1 MPKQKQQPSSSAV
14 SSEAVKAEIPGL
26 EPVESP
32 DPRIDVVA
40 FRASDEGK
48 KLAGWAL
55 DEFNRCKTAKLPKQR
70 QWYINL
76 AMTFGQ
82 QWLQV
87 ATGAN
92 AQMNG
97 KLQPSPA
104 PRHLRRKTVNRL
116 RSYVRTEVSKFL
128 STLPNVVAVPSTA
141 EDEDVRS
148 AYAAEQT
155 WMSYSETKKFRKQ
168 YSAAIWWAVL
178 TGTGFIKTWWDQS
191 RKVNMPGGGEDYG
204 DIEFRKVT
212 PFHMFVPE
220 LREADI
226 EDQPYVIE
234 ARVRPLAWVRQF
246 YSEQLKDVDLSAS
259 TNSANTIMDE
269 AYLGLQKSNNNLD
282 SVVVYE
288 FWVKPGTTKLLPK
301 GGFFVMVEDTL
312 VDYYEGLPY
321 THGEYPYTKVEHLF
335 NDTFWA
341 DSPLIDLIPLQKEYN
356 EVRTDIGVAARRMG
370 NPQLLAAKNSIVPGK
385 MTNEP
390 GAIIEYRPGLPAP
403 SPMPLSQLPQ
413 YVLEQQDRILTDFED
428 ISGQHDISKGSA
440 PAGITAGTA
449 LQYLGER
456 DDNYLTPQ
464 YQGIEEAVERVAKQT
479 LMLFQQFV
487 DMKRKIKI
495 IGLDGAYDTLLLSGA
510 DIENGTDV
518 RVEPG
523 TAIGQSQAAK
533 QAQVMDF
540 VSLGIIDGPT
550 ALKMLEIG
558 GPQKVLD
565 IVNAAERKAQRE
577 NMKMK
582 ALKEHPEQIQEAH
595 SEFMDQAVQ
604 QLGPI
609 PMDPAGLQEYI
620 AVLQEVQQNLPPVVA
635 VDDFDLH
642 EVHIEVHNRY
652 RMGQEYE
659 TLPDEVKDEF
669 EKHVAWH
676 QQMGGAIMEQQLMS
690 QMPPELAEQDA
701 ADEAAAGAPEGDP
714 GSMPPAPQG
723 PPPGA
728 PPM

>member
-1 MPKQKQQPSSSAV
+1 MPNKSSSVA
-14 SSEAVKAEIPGL
+14 SSPKAET
-26 EPVESP
+26 SAAP
-32 DPRIDVVA
+32 DPRIDVVS
-40 FRASDEGK
+40 FRETEDGK
-48 KLAGWAL
+48 ALVAWAGE
-55 DEFNRCKTAKLPKQR
+55 EFNRCKTAKLPKQR

-87 ATGAN
+87 ATGSD
-92 AQMNG
+92 AQVNG
-97 KLQPSPA
+97 RLQPSKA
-104 PRHLRRKTVNRL
+104 PRHVRRKTINRL
-116 RSYVRTEVSKFL
+116 RSFVRTETSKFL
-128 STLPNVVAVPSTA
+128 STLPNIVAVPATA
-141 EDEDVRS
+141 EDQDVRA
-148 AYAAEQT
+148 AYAGEQT
-155 WMSYSETKKFRKQ
+155 WTSYSTTKKFRRQ

-178 TGTGFIKTWWDQS
+178 TGNGFIKTWWDPS
-191 RKVNMPGGGEDYG
+191 TEVKMPAGGVDYG

-212 PFHMFVPE
+212 PFHIYVPE
-220 LREADI
+220 LREREVD
-226 EDQPYVIE
+226 DQPYVIE
-234 ARVRPLAWVRQF
+234 ARVRPLTWVRQF
-246 YSEQLKDVDLSAS
+246 YSEQLKGVELSAS
-259 TNSANTIMDE
+259 TNASNTIMDE
-269 AYLGLQKSNNNLD
+269 AYLGLQKSSNSLD

-301 GGFFVMVEDTL
+301 GGFFVKVEDVL

-321 THGEYPYTKVEHLF
+321 THGEFPYTKVEHLF

-341 DSPLIDLIPLQKEYN
+341 DSPLVDLIPLQKEYN
-356 EVRTDIGVAARRMG
+356 EVRTDLGVAARRMG
-370 NPQLLAAKNSIVPGK
+370 NPQLLAAQNSIVPGK
-385 MTNEP
+385 LTNEP
-390 GAIIEYRPGLPAP
+390 GAVILYRPGLPPP
-403 SPMPLSQLPQ
+403 SPLPLSQIPQ
-413 YVLEQQDRILTDFED
+413 YVLEAQDRIVQDFED
-428 ISGQHDISKGSA
+428 ISGQHDISKGQA
-440 PAGITAGTA
+440 PAGVSAGTA

-464 YQGIEEAVERVAKQT
+464 YQGIEDAVERVARQT
-479 LMLFQQFV
+479 LLLFQQYV
-487 DMKRKIKI
+487 DMERKIKVV
-495 IGLDGAYDTLLLSGA
+495 GLDGAFDTMLLSGA

-582 ALKEHPEQIQEAH
+582 ALKDNPQEIQAAQ
-595 SEFMDQAVQ
+595 SEFMDQIMQ

-609 PMDPAGLQEYI
+609 PTDPEGVQLYAQ
-620 AVLQEVQQNLPPVVA
+620 VLQEAQQNLPPVVP
-635 VDDFDLH
+635 VDDFDIH
-642 EVHIEVHNRY
+642 EMHIETHNRF
-652 RMGQEYE
+652 RMSQEYE
-659 TLPDEVKDEF
+659 TLPEEVKSEF

-676 QQMGGAIMEQQLMS
+676 QQMGGAMMQEQLMA
-690 QMPPELAEQDA
+690 QMPPELGEQDA
-701 ADEAAAGAPEGDP
+701 ADEAAAQGGAPD
-714 GSMPPAPQG
+714 SMAATPPQG

-728 PPM
+728 PS

>member
-1 MPKQKQQPSSSAV
+1 MPQRSKSSVASSPDEKDAAKTAV
-14 SSEAVKAEIPGL
+14 PGV
-26 EPVESP
+26 EPVEAP
-32 DPRIDVVA
+32 DPRIDVKA
-40 FRASDEGK
+40 FRVSDDGK
-48 KLAGWAL
+48 ALTAWAGG
-55 DEFNRCKTAKLPKQR
+55 EFTRCKTAKLPKQR

-87 ATGAN
+87 ATGDN
-92 AQMNG
+92 AQVNG
-97 KLQPSPA
+97 KLQPSKA
-104 PRHLRRKTVNRL
+104 PRHLRRKTINRL
-116 RSYVRTEVSKFL
+116 RSYVRTETSKFL
-128 STLPNVVAVPSTA
+128 STLPNVVSVPSTA

-148 AYAAEQT
+148 AFAAEQA
-155 WMSYSETKKFRKQ
+155 WISYSETKKFRKQ

-191 RKVNMPGGGEDYG
+191 CEVKMPGGGVDYG

-212 PFHMFVPE
+212 PFHLYVPE
-220 LREADI
+220 LRESNID
-226 EDQPYVIE
+226 DQPYVIE

-246 YSEQLKDVDLSAS
+246 YSEQLKDVDLSPS
-259 TNSANTIMDE
+259 TNAANTIMDE
-269 AYLGLQKSNNNLD
+269 AYLGIQKNANSLD

-288 FWVKPGTTKLLPK
+288 FWVKPGTTNLLPK
-301 GGFFVMVEDTL
+301 GGFFVMVEDVL

-341 DSPLIDLIPLQKEYN
+341 DSPLVDLIPLQKEYN

-403 SPMPLSQLPQ
+403 TPLALSQLPQ
-413 YVLEQQDRILTDFED
+413 YVVEQQDRIIQDFED
-428 ISGQHDISKGSA
+428 ISGQHDISKGQA
-440 PAGITAGTA
+440 PAGVSAGTA

-464 YQGIEEAVERVAKQT
+464 YQGIEDAIERVARQT

-487 DMKRKIKI
+487 DIKRKIKVV
-495 IGLDGAYDTLLLSGA
+495 GLDGAFDTLLLSGA
-510 DIENGTDV
+510 DIQNGTDV

-533 QAQVMDF
+533 QAQVMDL

-550 ALKMLEIG
+550 ALKMMEIG

-582 ALKEHPEQIQEAH
+582 ALKEHPEEIQAARD
-595 SEFMDQAVQ
+595 EFMDEAIQE
-604 QLGPI
+604 LGPI
-609 PMDPAGLQEYI
+609 PMDPMGQQQYAS
-620 AVLQEVQQNLPPVVA
+620 VLQEIQQFLPPVVP
-635 VDDFDLH
+635 VDDFDIH
-642 EVHIEVHNRY
+642 EVHIETHNRY

-659 TLPDEVKDEF
+659 TLPPEVKEEF

-676 QQMGGAIMEQQLMS
+676 QQMGGQQMQEQLMA
-690 QMPPELAEQDA
+690 QMPPELAEEDA
-701 ADEAAAGAPEGDP
+701 ADPVAGAPEGGP